1 MSASD
6 TSASILER
14 PPPPPG
20 QRIAYGPDPN
30 QFGELRLPAG
40 PGPHPVIIFI
50 HGGFWKAKYDLTHAA
65 HLCAALTEAGFATWS
80 LEYRRLGQQG
90 GGYPGT
96 LEDIRTGARHL
107 TKIPN
112 HRHRPET
119 PFPGHATSVASR
131 PGRLDPTR
139 TVVAG
144 HSAGGHLALWL
155 AAQDAI
161 ELQAVIALAPV
172 TDLRKAQAQNLG
184 SGAVKAFLGDDQ
196 EALKT
201 CSPIDL
207 LPIKVPQ
214 TLLHGTQDEIV
225 PVEQSETFAV
235 ASANARLIKLEATGH
250 FELIDPRSNAWPTVL
265 SHLTDHL

>member
-80 LEYRRLGQQG
+80 LEYRRVGQQG

-96 LEDIRTGARHL
+96 LEDISNGARAV
-107 TKIPN
+107 TQIPN
-112 HRHRPET
+112 LDR
-119 PFPGHATSVASR
+119 SR
-131 PGRLDPTR
+131 
-139 TVVAG
+139 VVVSG
-144 HSAGGHLALWL
+144 HSAGGQLALWL
-155 AAQDAI
+155 AAQGAI
-161 ELQAVIALAPV
+161 ELQAVIALAPI
-172 TDLRKAQAQNLG
+172 TDLRKAQAENLG
-184 SGAVKAFLGDDQ
+184 GGAVAAFLGDQ
-196 EALKT
+196 PEGLPT
-201 CSPIDL
+201 CSPIEL
-207 LPIKVPQ
+207 LPMKVPQ
-214 TLLHGTQDEIV
+214 TLLHGTQDEVV
-225 PVEQSETFAV
+225 PVEQSESFAA
-235 ASANARLIKLEATGH
+235 ASASARLIKLEATGH

-265 SHLTDHL
+265 SHLTTSR